1 MALFEEYSIRGAI
14 EGTPYAHAQG
24 IFIAYPNRADWKK
37 RYRPQPLRMPDDNGI
52 YRSVNEFESRYQD
65 MKGSHERN
73 VTKMLDRVR
82 HHAAGRAVLAELK
95 ARQSYSVNIFPFD
108 FLPSSD
114 WSGNPLAVTSPAAVP
129 QTATELAHD
138 RKPKG
143 TSMCIEGSC
152 FGFREASSVDLFYT
166 PRRDSK
172 LADADGTLLH
182 ELVHAVRFQHGLF
195 RGKSRQVNGGYKN
208 QEEFFAN
215 VIEMIYRSEKRQS
228 IFDYKFHPIHA
239 DTFLDKP
246 LVPTPREL
254 LTAFR
259 QQHETLFD
267 ALVKVEARFNPMRQL
282 DLETGG

>member
-14 EGTPYAHAQG
+14 EGTAYAHAPG
-24 IFIAYPNRADWKK
+24 VFIAYPNRADWKR
-37 RYRPQPLRMPDDNGI
+37 RYRPKPLRLPDDNGI
-52 YRSVNEFESRYQD
+52 YHNVNEFEQRYQD
-65 MKGSHERN
+65 MKHHHEEA
-73 VTKMLDRVR
+73 VTKMLDRIR
-82 HHAAGRAVLAELK
+82 HRAAGRAVLAELK
-95 ARQSYSVNIFPFD
+95 ERQSFSVNIFPFD
-108 FLPSSD
+108 FLNSSD
-114 WSGNPLAVTSPAAVP
+114 WSADFIALTQPIAVR
-129 QTATELAHD
+129 QTASEIAHD

-152 FGFREASSVDLFYT
+152 FGFHTASSVELFYT

-182 ELVHAVRFQHGLF
+182 ELVHAVRFQRGIF
-195 RGKSRQVNGGYKN
+195 RGKGKEVNGGYKN

-228 IFDYKFHPIHA
+228 IFDYRFHPIHA

-254 LTAFR
+254 LTVFR
-259 QQHETLFD
+259 QQQRTLFD
-267 ALVKVEARFNPMRQL
+267 ALVSVEARFNPMRQL